1 MERISSRVKSVRS
14 VRNKPVGGFVFIRV
28 RNLLAAWHALAEGL
42 ISVYDLRIWLAC
54 HEMVARRCKTG
65 KDVKRR
71 FCLDELLGLVGT
83 GREAQL
89 KKGIEG
95 LMKLG
100 LLSWSPEDIS
110 LSTGRFE
117 EAVRDC
123 SGWYDLLECVR
134 NNRRTV
140 PVPRRIIRQLAQTR
154 SRTVIG
160 TAVGL
165 LLRCLYYRSR
175 QCCSGGRVK
184 CSWIANTFGLD
195 LRNVKQARGQ
205 LVRAGWL
212 VAGEA
217 PQPSLN
223 RWGLPME
230 INLLWGLQVVQL
242 STETPPLE
250 VGSEQKSPPP
260 IIDRELLTESINQ
273 KLRTSGVAARTAE
286 EIKPCLANI
295 TLEDL
300 RDAGRLDRLYDEATV
315 AGLMP
320 RTVSARLKWFAAAE
334 RAIQTGQRNP
344 CGFFAAMYRRG
355 LWHHITQ
362 EQEDLARVKLKRL
375 DFGEDSRLRSL
386 GEECL
391 PDWGELAA

>member
-1 MERISSRVKSVRS
+1 M
-14 VRNKPVGGFVFIRV
+14 RNKPVGGFVFIRV
-28 RNLLAAWHALAEGL
+28 RSVLAAWHALAEGL
-42 ISVYDLRIWLAC
+42 ISLYDLRIWLAC
-54 HEMVARRCKTG
+54 HEMVARRCRMG
-65 KDVKRR
+65 KGVNSR
-71 FCLDELLGLVGT
+71 FCLAEVLALVGT

-89 KKGIEG
+89 KKGIEV

-100 LLSWSPEDIS
+100 LLSWSPEGIS
-110 LSTGRFE
+110 VSTGRFE

-123 SGWYDLLECVR
+123 SGWHDLLECVR
-134 NNRRTV
+134 NNRRKV

-160 TAVGL
+160 TAMGL

-184 CSWIANTFGLD
+184 CSWIADTFGLD
-195 LRNVKQARGQ
+195 LRNVKQARSQ

-217 PQPSLN
+217 SQTSLN

-230 INLLWGLQVVQL
+230 INLLWGLQVVQ
-242 STETPPLE
+242 SGAETPPLK
-250 VGSEQKSPPP
+250 VQSEQKSPPP
-260 IIDRELLTESINQ
+260 IIDRKLLTESVNQ
-273 KLRTSGVAARTAE
+273 KLRASGVEKGTAQG
-286 EIKPCLANI
+286 IKPCLANL
-295 TLEDL
+295 TVEDL
-300 RDAGRLDRLYDEATV
+300 RDAGRLDRLYDEATAV
-315 AGLMP
+315 GLMP

-334 RAIQTGQRNP
+334 RAIQAGNLNP
-344 CGFFAAMYRRG
+344 CGFFVAMYRRG

-375 DFGEDSRLRSL
+375 DFGEDSRLPSL
-386 GEECL
+386 GQECL
-391 PDWGELAA
+391 SDWGELAA